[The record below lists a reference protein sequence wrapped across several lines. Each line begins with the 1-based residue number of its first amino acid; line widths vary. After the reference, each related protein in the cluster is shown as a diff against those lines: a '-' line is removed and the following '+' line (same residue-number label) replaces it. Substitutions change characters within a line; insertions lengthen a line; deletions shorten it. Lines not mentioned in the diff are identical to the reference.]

1 LSIYQLNLIDN
12 EFYLRGQKFNKM
24 TNKKSAQFIASL
36 LFVSPAVFS
45 ATPDAGTVFKELN
58 DANQSITN
66 LPEAKRDLE
75 PARPA
80 RVIVPL
86 GTAEDLMVNVKSI
99 QLLGD
104 LPDDVPVEAISQ
116 ILMEPK
122 AITKMSELK
131 SLASSIEKYVHD
143 AGYPLFH
150 VSVPEQEIFNGR
162 VRMLVYNGKIDK
174 VVTVSGD
181 AMRIK
186 EEVLQAYFTDLIT
199 TGGFKRLDFERTML
213 LVNDLPGVKA
223 KLVLEPGREA
233 GLISANLNV
242 TEGPKMRG
250 SVNFD
255 NFGGFQTGH
264 NRGTLMVKFDDLTN
278 VGDRLTLMANA
289 TSSNLYAGLVEYK
302 RPLGVSG
309 LIGSVNAMF
318 SDFQINE
325 SGNSL
330 GVKGRSQSYEAGLS
344 YPIVLVFGKN
354 LYVEGSAASRN
365 FSTEI
370 SGTDPQKKNIQAE
383 KFGFRGSIS
392 DTLLMGGTNFGNLY
406 FYNGVVNPKQGYVDT
421 TSQSYQKMTFGL
433 SRSQNL
439 PNGFALQANLT
450 GQRTHSLSMD
460 SSEKFSLGGSSAVRA
475 YGPSSMFVDGGN
487 LFTAELAKGLGT
499 LGQYGAIKSS
509 IFYDQGT
516 SVSDAT
522 YGKNKLRGAGVSL
535 ALQQWG
541 SYEFKMIYSRRI
553 GTSEQANLP
562 DDLTNSGRVWLS
574 FITFF

>member
-1 LSIYQLNLIDN
+1 
-12 EFYLRGQKFNKM
+12 M
-24 TNKKSAQFIASL
+24 TNKSNTPIIASL
-36 LFVSPAVFS
+36 LLASPVIFA
-45 ATPDAGTVFKELN
+45 ATQDAGTVFRELN
-58 DANQSITN
+58 DANQSITT
-66 LPEAKRDLE
+66 LPEAKKEIE
-75 PARPA
+75 PTRPA

-86 GTAEDLMVNVKSI
+86 GTAEDLLVNVKSI

-122 AITKMSELK
+122 TITKMSELK
-131 SLASSIEKYVHD
+131 SLANSIEKFVHD

-150 VSVPEQEIFNGR
+150 VSVPDQEIFNGR

-174 VVTVSGD
+174 VVTVTGD

-186 EEVLQAYFTDLIT
+186 EEILQSYFTDLIS

-213 LVNDLPGVKA
+213 LVNDLPGIKA

-242 TEGPKMRG
+242 IEGPKVRG

-255 NFGGFQTGH
+255 NFGGAQTGH
-264 NRGTLMVKFDDLTN
+264 NRGTLMVKFDDLTS

-289 TSSNLYAGLVEYK
+289 TSSNLYAGLIDYK

-309 LIGSVNAMF
+309 LIGSVNALF
-318 SDFQINE
+318 SDFQISE
-325 SGNSL
+325 TGNSL
-330 GVKGRSQSYEAGLS
+330 GVKGNSQSYEAGLA

-354 LYVEGSAASRN
+354 LYVEGSAATRN

-370 SGTDPQKKNIQAE
+370 SGSDPQKKNIQAE
-383 KFGFRGSIS
+383 KFGFRGSFT
-392 DTLLMGGTNFGNLY
+392 DTVLMGGTNFGNLY
-406 FYNGVVNPKQGYVDT
+406 FYNGVVNPKQGYTDT

-433 SRSQNL
+433 SRAQNL
-439 PNGFALQANLT
+439 PNGFGLQANLT
-450 GQRTHSLSMD
+450 GQRTHSSSMD

-487 LFTAELAKGLGT
+487 LFTAEVTKGLGA

-509 IFYDQGT
+509 FFYDQGT
-516 SVSDAT
+516 SVSDQT

-541 SYEFKMIYSRRI
+541 SYELKMVYAKRI
-553 GTSEQANLP
+553 GKSEQENLP
-562 DDLTNSGRVWLS
+562 DDLSNSGRVWLS